1 MPSDAVVRA
10 LHGARW
16 ALLLRGLVALSL
28 GVFIIARPLE
38 SVAALALVIAIW
50 ALVSGLMQMVHA
62 FEVRATAP
70 HWWLLMLGGVISTA
84 FGIGALYLYP
94 GLSLT
99 LAVLWVAYWL
109 LLTGFVGVYAG
120 MVERRA
126 GLPWVATLVFGV
138 VSALAGVYAIAAPP
152 VTLVA
157 IMGLIAGFAIL
168 SGIVL
173 LVAAYQLTTA
183 HARLAGTPAATHS

>member
-1 MPSDAVVRA
+1 
-10 LHGARW
+10 
-16 ALLLRGLVALSL
+16 LSL